1 MATCAVYPCDECGG
15 QHWGYKRHIKCPE
28 EEKPMF
34 TQSLV
39 NRLNMPTKSILVCE
53 DIVLQQSR
61 IAEHFY
67 DILPHEG
74 NVEVNF
80 VSGGKAAAAVIEA
93 VGADVILLD
102 HDMPNGS
109 GPELLKWM
117 AEREIDIPVVTF
129 SGIPIN
135 NEHLMNLGAKHKF
148 TKDEVI
154 TGAADSI
161 ILPIVIE

>member
-1 MATCAVYPCDECGG
+1 MSD
-15 QHWGYKRHIKCPE
+15 
-28 EEKPMF
+28 F
-34 TQSLV
+34 TQTLV
-39 NRLNMPTKSILVCE
+39 NRLHMPTKSILVCE

-61 IAEHFY
+61 IAEHLY

-117 AEREIDIPVVTF
+117 TEKEIKIPVITF
-129 SGIPIN
+129 SGIPVN
-135 NEHLMNLGAKHKF
+135 NVHLMNLGATDQF

-154 TGAADSI
+154 NGSADSI
-161 ILPIVIE
+161 ILPLVIA